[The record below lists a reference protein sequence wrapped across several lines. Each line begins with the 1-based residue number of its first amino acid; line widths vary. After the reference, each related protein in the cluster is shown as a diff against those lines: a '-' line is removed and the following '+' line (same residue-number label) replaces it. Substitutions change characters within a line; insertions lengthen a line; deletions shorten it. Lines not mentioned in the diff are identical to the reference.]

1 MNELLTAVRAGRH
14 HEVPPLVLALDRPGR
29 RAALAELK
37 ELRKEVRGW
46 DWQRRDRI
54 RKALLVAGAGCHTG
68 AAGCAAWI
76 GGRDLRDWT
85 RSPYPL
91 ILASLKDRD
100 PEWLGDLA
108 HRFAGRAALSDAE
121 YTFVGELTRI
131 AGVPLPVTDNLVVGW
146 AELVGAARWRGRT
159 RRPLTDIL
167 RDDPHTA
174 VLASRLFEMSELPPQ
189 VDFHDAPDSQDHWP
203 GALCALA
210 DDGVLDR
217 AHLVERCVTRLM
229 RGGKSVDQR
238 FFLAVLLRLG
248 TTEEEEDRHLRDW
261 TAMAADGIAPVAS
274 HAQQVLVR
282 LDARGVLSTRELA
295 DVSGA
300 VLFRQEKKLVRA
312 QLTLLGKALRRD
324 ASTAGEL
331 LPAVAEAFGHEAIDV
346 QERALKLVARY
357 LPGAEDPGVR
367 EQLASA
373 AGQLGP
379 LHRESVAAL
388 FGDLVVEAA
397 AGAYEEFL
405 PPAPVLRPLEPAPET
420 VAELVEEVAARV
432 KAHASEH
439 WIPSSAVMETSDG
452 ITGFERALDGLVRLA
467 RTDREELT
475 GALREALAG
484 VHFVEHGLS
493 PYMIDPRYIST
504 SHGLSVVAASLL
516 GLVSERDRV
525 AWRAK
530 TTVKGADACA
540 HAALN
545 GVLLD
550 RVWEAVEAIA
560 AGRAP
565 FLVATPTW
573 HTGAIEAAELVE
585 RLRAYQELGACPGP
599 ADFAQALLRVRRNS
613 GPEGAAAAAAAE
625 ALGTGEGDRLA
636 AWIRADEPVAPVL
649 RHPATAVS
657 RPSAGNWWQRTTT
670 GARQVLLATR
680 ERLVIQREFPEA
692 FHWLGRAQLP
702 HARECYHWGPERSSH
717 WTATLPE
724 DPETLAAWLLPDL
737 LFAADQ
743 GQRGAVGF
751 LPALAESAGAAGG
764 AMHLALAYGLGA
776 RHPED
781 RTAAVDALLVLAA
794 RGRLDGASLGRELAI
809 LVDRDLVKVNRTA
822 DALGT
827 AAATGAYRTVLTV
840 LAAML
845 PGLLAYEKTP
855 RGLGDLLSVA
865 AGCAERC
872 GTDGIPPIAGL
883 AATAG
888 RKGSSQT
895 VRQAARLLAAF
906 PAGVE
911 ESTPEA
917 TTPDVPSPMAVGPEA
932 VGPEAVGPQ
941 AIGPQASDAERK
953 DQGMAGLGI

>member
-14 HEVPPLVLALDRPGR
+14 HDVPPLVLALDRPGR
-29 RAALAELK
+29 RSALTELK

-91 ILASLKDRD
+91 ILASLTDRD
-100 PEWLGDLA
+100 PAWLGVLA
-108 HRFAGRAALSDAE
+108 HRFAGRAALSEAE

-131 AGVPLPVTDNLVVGW
+131 ARVPLPVTDNLVTGW
-146 AELVGAARWRGRT
+146 TELVGAARWRRRT
-159 RRPLTDIL
+159 RRPLTEIL
-167 RDDPHTA
+167 RDDPHAA
-174 VLASRLFEMSELPPQ
+174 VLAPRLFEMAELPPQ
-189 VDFHDAPDSQDHWP
+189 VDFYDAPDSQDHWP
-203 GALCALA
+203 GALSALA
-210 DDGVLDR
+210 EDGVLDR
-217 AHLVERCVTRLM
+217 SYLVERCVARLM

-238 FFLAVLLRLG
+238 FFLAVLQRLEA
-248 TTEEEEDRHLRDW
+248 TEDEEKSRLRDW

-282 LDARGVLSTRELA
+282 LDARGELPVRELA

-312 QLTLLGKALRRD
+312 QLTLLGKVLRRD
-324 ASTAGEL
+324 SSTAGEL

-357 LPGAEDPGVR
+357 LPAVVGPDVR
-367 EQLASA
+367 EHLASA
-373 AGQLGP
+373 AAQLGP
-379 LHRESVAAL
+379 MHRETVTAL
-388 FGDLVVEAA
+388 FGELAEGEEAPQ
-397 AGAYEEFL
+397 AYEEFL
-405 PPAPVLRPLEPAPET
+405 PPAPVLRRQDPAPET

-439 WIPSSAVMETSDG
+439 WIPASAVLDTSAG

-467 RTDREELT
+467 RSDREELT
-475 GALREALAG
+475 GSLREALAG
-484 VHFVEHGLS
+484 VRFVEHGLS
-493 PYMIDPRYIST
+493 PYMVDPRGIST
-504 SHGLSVVAASLL
+504 SHGLSVVVASLL

-530 TTVKGADACA
+530 AVVTGSDACA

-550 RVWEAVEAIA
+550 RVWEASEAIA
-560 AGRAP
+560 AGRVP
-565 FLVATPTW
+565 FLLATPTW
-573 HTGAIEAAELVE
+573 HTGAVGAAELVE
-585 RLRAYQELGACPGP
+585 RLRTYRDLDVRPGP
-599 ADFAQALLRVRRNS
+599 ADFAQALLRVRRDS
-613 GPEGAAAAAAAE
+613 GPERAEAAAAAE

-636 AWIRADEPVAPVL
+636 AWIRAEDAVAPVL
-649 RHPATAVS
+649 RHPATTVS
-657 RPSAGNWWQRTTT
+657 RPSGGTWWQRTTS
-670 GARQVLLATR
+670 GARQVLVATR
-680 ERLVIQREFPEA
+680 ERLVVQRDFPEA

-702 HARECYHWGPERSSH
+702 RAQECYHWGPERSSH
-717 WTATLPE
+717 WTATLPG
-724 DPETLAAWLLPDL
+724 DPETLAAWLMPDL

-751 LPALAESAGAAGG
+751 LPALAESAGEIGG

-794 RGRLDGASLGRELAI
+794 RGRLDGAALGRELAI

-865 AGCAERC
+865 AECAERC
-872 GTDGIPPIAGL
+872 GTGGIEPIAGL

-895 VRQAARLLAAF
+895 VRQAARLLATF
-906 PAGVE
+906 GERE
-911 ESTPEA
+911 EQGTA
-917 TTPDVPSPMAVGPEA
+917 GPESDRKA
-932 VGPEAVGPQ
+932 T
-941 AIGPQASDAERK
+941 IG
-953 DQGMAGLGI
+953 DQINT

>member
-14 HEVPPLVLALDRPGR
+14 HDVPPLVLSLDRPGR
-29 RAALAELK
+29 RTALAELK

-100 PEWLGDLA
+100 PAWLGDLA
-108 HRFAGRAALSDAE
+108 QRFAGRSALSEAE
-121 YTFVGELTRI
+121 YSFVGELTRI
-131 AGVPLPVTDNLVVGW
+131 ARVPLPVTDNLVTGW
-146 AELVGAARWRGRT
+146 TELVGAARWQRRT
-159 RRPLTDIL
+159 RRPLTEIL

-174 VLASRLFEMSELPPQ
+174 VLAPRLFEMPELPPQ

-210 DDGVLDR
+210 GDGVLDR
-217 AHLVERCVTRLM
+217 SSLVERCVARLM
-229 RGGKSVDQR
+229 RGGRSVDQR
-238 FFLAVLLRLG
+238 FFLAVLQRLEA
-248 TTEEEEDRHLRDW
+248 TEDEEQRHLRDW
-261 TAMAADGIAPVAS
+261 TAMAADGIASVAS

-282 LDARGVLSTRELA
+282 LDARGALPTRELA

-300 VLFRQEKKLVRA
+300 LLFRPEKKLVRA
-312 QLTLLGKALRRD
+312 QLTLLGKVLRRD
-324 ASTAGEL
+324 SSTADEL
-331 LPAVAEAFGHEAIDV
+331 LPGVAEAFGHEGIDI

-357 LPGAEDPGVR
+357 LPAVAGPEVR
-367 EQLASA
+367 ELLASA
-373 AGQLGP
+373 AAQLGP
-379 LHRESVAAL
+379 VHRETVTAL
-388 FGDLVVEAA
+388 FGGLVEEAPQEV
-397 AGAYEEFL
+397 YEELL
-405 PPAPVLRPLEPAPET
+405 PPAPVLRRQEPAPET

-439 WIPSSAVMETSDG
+439 WIPASAVLDTAAG

-467 RTDREELT
+467 RSDREELT
-475 GALREALAG
+475 DGLREALAG

-493 PYMIDPRYIST
+493 PYMVDPRGVST
-504 SHGLSVVAASLL
+504 SHGLSVVVASLL

-530 TTVKGADACA
+530 TVVTGADACA

-550 RVWEAVEAIA
+550 RVWEASEAMSV
-560 AGRAP
+560 GRVP
-565 FLVATPTW
+565 FLLATPTW
-573 HTGAIEAAELVE
+573 HTGAVEAAELVE
-585 RLRAYQELGACPGP
+585 RLRTYRDLDVHPGP
-599 ADFAQALLRVRRNS
+599 ADFAQALLRVRRGG
-613 GPEGAAAAAAAE
+613 GPERAEAAAAAE

-636 AWIRADEPVAPVL
+636 AWIRSEDAVAPVL
-649 RHPATAVS
+649 RHPATTVS
-657 RPSAGNWWQRTTT
+657 RPSAGTWWQRTTA
-670 GARQVLLATR
+670 GARQVLVATR
-680 ERLVIQREFPEA
+680 ERLVIQRDFPEA
-692 FHWLGRAQLP
+692 FHWLGRARLP
-702 HARECYHWGPERSSH
+702 RAQQCYHWGPERSSH
-717 WTATLPE
+717 WTATLPG
-724 DPETLAAWLLPDL
+724 DPETLAAWLMPDL

-751 LPALAESAGAAGG
+751 LPALAESAGEAGG

-781 RTAAVDALLVLAA
+781 RTAAVDTLLVLAA
-794 RGRLDGASLGRELAI
+794 RGRLDGTVLGRELAI

-827 AAATGAYRTVLTV
+827 AAATGACRTVLTV

-865 AGCAERC
+865 AECAERC
-872 GTDGIPPIAGL
+872 GTDGIEPITGL

-895 VRQAARLLAAF
+895 VRQAARLLATF
-906 PAGVE
+906 GDRETEERPAP
-911 ESTPEA
+911 ESDRKA
-917 TTPDVPSPMAVGPEA
+917 T
-932 VGPEAVGPQ
+932 
-941 AIGPQASDAERK
+941 IG
-953 DQGMAGLGI
+953 DQINT

>member
-14 HEVPPLVLALDRPGR
+14 HDVPPLVLGLDLPGR

-37 ELRKEVRGW
+37 ELRKEVRSW
-46 DWQRRDRI
+46 DWQRRDKI

-68 AAGCAAWI
+68 AAGCASWI

-100 PEWLGDLA
+100 PAWLGDLA
-108 HRFAGRAALSDAE
+108 LRFAGRAALSDAE
-121 YTFVGELTRI
+121 YTFVVELTRI
-131 AGVPLPVTDNLVVGW
+131 ARVPLPVTDNLVVGW
-146 AELVGAARWRGRT
+146 TELVSAARWRGRT

-167 RDDPHTA
+167 RDDPHSPE
-174 VLASRLFEMSELPPQ
+174 LAARLFEMPELPPQ
-189 VDFHDAPDSQDHWP
+189 VDFYDAPDARDNWP
-203 GALCALA
+203 GALCALVE
-210 DDGVLDR
+210 DGALDR
-217 AHLVERCVTRLM
+217 AHLVERCVIRLM
-229 RGGKSVDQR
+229 RGGRSVDQR

-261 TAMAADGIAPVAS
+261 TAMATDGITPVAS

-295 DVSGA
+295 EVSGA

-324 ASTAGEL
+324 ASTADEL
-331 LPAVAEAFGHEAIDV
+331 LPAVAEAFGHEGVDV

-357 LPGAEDPGVR
+357 LPAVAGPEVR
-367 EQLASA
+367 EELASA
-373 AGQLGP
+373 ATRLGP
-379 LHRESVAAL
+379 LHRETVTAL
-388 FGDLVVEAA
+388 FGDLVEEEAA
-397 AGAYEEFL
+397 EVYEEFL
-405 PPAPVLRPLEPAPET
+405 PPAPVLRRHDPAPET

-432 KAHASEH
+432 KSHASER
-439 WIPSSAVMETSDG
+439 WIPSSG
-452 ITGFERALDGLVRLA
+452 IAAPSTGDTHFERTLDGLVRLA
-467 RTDREELT
+467 RNHREELT
-475 GALREALAG
+475 EALREALAG
-484 VHFVEHGLS
+484 VYFVEHGLG
-493 PYMIDPRYIST
+493 PYMVEPRSIST
-504 SHGLSVVAASLL
+504 SHGTSVVVASLL
-516 GLVSERDRV
+516 GLVSDRDRV

-530 TTVKGADACA
+530 TTVSGPDACA
-540 HAALN
+540 HTALN

-550 RVWEAVEAIA
+550 RAWEAAEAIA
-560 AGRAP
+560 AGETP
-565 FLVATPTW
+565 FLLATPSW

-585 RLRAYQELGACPGP
+585 RLRIYRESGARPGP
-599 ADFAQALLRVRRNS
+599 ADFAQALLRVRRG
-613 GPEGAAAAAAAE
+613 GPEAADVAAAAE

-657 RPSAGNWWQRTTT
+657 RPSAGNWWQRTTS

-680 ERLVIQREFPEA
+680 ERTVIRHEFPKT

-702 HARECYHWGPERSSH
+702 RARECYHWGPERSSH

-724 DPETLAAWLLPDL
+724 DPEALAAWLMPDL

-751 LPALAESAGAAGG
+751 LPALAESAGEVGG
-764 AMHLALAYGLGA
+764 ATHLALAYGLGA

-794 RGRLDGASLGRELAI
+794 GGRLDGASLGRELAI

-822 DALGT
+822 DALCT

-865 AGCAERC
+865 AECAERC
-872 GTDGIPPIAGL
+872 GTGGIPAIAGL

-895 VRQAARLLAAF
+895 VRQAARLLATF
-906 PAGVE
+906 PAGAE
-911 ESTPEA
+911 GSLPKAPEDLDA
-917 TTPDVPSPMAVGPEA
+917 PGTGEALAPD
-932 VGPEAVGPQ
+932 
-941 AIGPQASDAERK
+941 RK
-953 DQGMAGLGI
+953 DQGAAGIGI

>member
-1 MNELLTAVRAGRH
+1 MNALLAAVRAGRH
-14 HEVPPLVLALDRPGR
+14 HDVPPLVLALDRPGR
-29 RAALAELK
+29 RSALAELK
-37 ELRKEVRGW
+37 ELRKEVRSW

-91 ILASLKDRD
+91 ILTSLKDRD
-100 PEWLGDLA
+100 PAWLGDLA
-108 HRFAGRAALSDAE
+108 HRFAGRSALSDAE
-121 YTFVGELTRI
+121 YAFVGELVRI
-131 AGVPLPVTDNLVVGW
+131 ARVPIPVTDNLVMGW
-146 AELVGAARWRGRT
+146 AELVSTARWRGRT

-174 VLASRLFEMSELPPQ
+174 VLASRLFEMEELPPQ
-189 VDFHDAPDSQDHWP
+189 IDFHDVPGSQDHWP
-203 GALCALA
+203 GALGALA
-210 DDGVLDR
+210 ADGVLDR
-217 AHLVERCVTRLM
+217 PHLVERCVTRLM
-229 RGGKSVDQR
+229 SGGKSVDQR
-238 FFLAVLLRLG
+238 FFLAVLRRLG
-248 TTEEEEDRHLRDW
+248 ATEEEERRHLRDW
-261 TAMAADGIAPVAS
+261 AVMARDGIAPVAS

-282 LDARGVLSTRELA
+282 LDARGELSTRGLA
-295 DVSGA
+295 EVSGA

-324 ASTAGEL
+324 PSTAGEL
-331 LPAVAEAFGHEAIDV
+331 LLSVAEAFGHEAIDV

-357 LPGAEDPGVR
+357 LPAVAAPEVR
-367 EQLASA
+367 ERLASA
-373 AGQLGP
+373 AAQLGP
-379 LHRESVAAL
+379 LHRETVTAL
-388 FGDLVVEAA
+388 FGGLVEAVPQET
-397 AGAYEEFL
+397 YEEFL
-405 PPAPVLRPLEPAPET
+405 PPAPVLRHHDPAPET

-432 KAHASEH
+432 KSPASEH
-439 WIPSSAVMETSDG
+439 WALSSGSAHLTSG
-452 ITGFERALDGLVRLA
+452 VTGFERTLDGLVRLA

-475 GALREALAG
+475 KALREALAG
-484 VHFVEHGLS
+484 VYVIEGGLS
-493 PYMIDPRYIST
+493 PHMVDPRSMST
-504 SHGLSVVAASLL
+504 SHGISVVVASLL
-516 GLVSERDRV
+516 GGVSDRDR
-525 AWRAK
+525 AQWRSK
-530 TTVKGADACA
+530 TTVTGAYACA

-550 RVWEAVEAIA
+550 RVWEAAEAIA

-565 FLVATPTW
+565 FLLATPTW

-585 RLRAYQELGACPGP
+585 RLRAYRELGVPPGP
-599 ADFAQALLRVRRNS
+599 ADFAQALLRVRRGG
-613 GPEGAAAAAAAE
+613 GPGRAEAAAAAE

-636 AWIRADEPVAPVL
+636 AWLRADEPVAPVL

-702 HARECYHWGPERSSH
+702 HARQCYHWGPERSSH

-724 DPETLAAWLLPDL
+724 DPEALAAWLMPDL
-737 LFAADQ
+737 MFAADR

-751 LPALAESAGAAGG
+751 LPALAESAGEVGG
-764 AMHLALAYGLGA
+764 ATHLALAYGLGA

-794 RGRLDGASLGRELAI
+794 GGRLDGASLGRELAI

-827 AAATGAYRTVLTV
+827 AAATGACRTVLTV

-855 RGLGDLLSVA
+855 RGLSDLLSVA
-865 AGCAERC
+865 AECAERC
-872 GTDGIPPIAGL
+872 GTDGIEPIAGL

-895 VRQAARLLAAF
+895 VRQAARLHAAF
-906 PAGVE
+906 P
-911 ESTPEA
+911 
-917 TTPDVPSPMAVGPEA
+917 D
-932 VGPEAVGPQ
+932 
-941 AIGPQASDAERK
+941 RK
-953 DQGMAGLGI
+953 DQAVADL

>member
-14 HEVPPLVLALDRPGR
+14 HDVPPLVLALDRPGR
-29 RAALAELK
+29 RSALAELK

-46 DWQRRDRI
+46 DWRRRDRI

-68 AAGCAAWI
+68 AAACAAWI

-100 PEWLGDLA
+100 PAWLGDLA
-108 HRFAGRAALSDAE
+108 HRFAGRSALSDAE
-121 YTFVGELTRI
+121 YIFVGELTRI
-131 AGVPLPVTDNLVVGW
+131 ARVPIPVTDNLVTGW
-146 AELVGAARWRGRT
+146 TELVGAARWRHRT
-159 RRPLTDIL
+159 RRPLTEVL

-174 VLASRLFEMSELPPQ
+174 VLAPRLFEMAELPPQ
-189 VDFHDAPDSQDHWP
+189 VDFYDAPDPQDHWP
-203 GALCALA
+203 GALCTLA
-210 DDGVLDR
+210 EEGVLDR
-217 AHLVERCVTRLM
+217 SYLVERCVARLM

-238 FFLAVLLRLG
+238 FFLAVLQRLEA
-248 TTEEEEDRHLRDW
+248 TEDEEKSHLRDW

-282 LDARGVLSTRELA
+282 LDARGELPVRELA

-312 QLTLLGKALRRD
+312 QLTLLGKVLRRD
-324 ASTAGEL
+324 SSTADEL

-357 LPGAEDPGVR
+357 LPAATGPEVR
-367 EQLASA
+367 ELLASA
-373 AGQLGP
+373 AAQLGP
-379 LHRESVAAL
+379 VHREAVTTL
-388 FGDLVVEAA
+388 FGGLVEEVPQET
-397 AGAYEEFL
+397 YEEFL
-405 PPAPVLRPLEPAPET
+405 PPAPVLRRQEPAPET

-432 KAHASEH
+432 KAHASER
-439 WIPSSAVMETSDG
+439 WIPASAVLDTSAG

-467 RTDREELT
+467 RSDREELT
-475 GALREALAG
+475 GSLREALAG

-493 PYMIDPRYIST
+493 PYMVDPRGIST
-504 SHGLSVVAASLL
+504 SHGLSVVVASLL

-530 TTVKGADACA
+530 TVVTGSDACA

-550 RVWEAVEAIA
+550 RVWEASEAIA
-560 AGRAP
+560 AGRVP
-565 FLVATPTW
+565 FLLATPTW
-573 HTGAIEAAELVE
+573 HTGAVEAAELVE
-585 RLRAYQELGACPGP
+585 RLRTYRELGVHPGP
-599 ADFAQALLRVRRNS
+599 ADFAQALLRVRRS
-613 GPEGAAAAAAAE
+613 DRPERAEAAAAAE

-636 AWIRADEPVAPVL
+636 AWIRAEESVAPVL

-657 RPSAGNWWQRTTT
+657 RPSEGTWWQRKTT

-702 HARECYHWGPERSSH
+702 RAQECYHWGPERSSH
-717 WTATLPE
+717 WTATLPG
-724 DPETLAAWLLPDL
+724 DPETLAAWLMPDL
-737 LFAADQ
+737 MFAADQ

-751 LPALAESAGAAGG
+751 LPALAESAGEIGG

-781 RTAAVDALLVLAA
+781 RTAAVDTLLVLAA
-794 RGRLDGASLGRELAI
+794 RGRLDGALLGRELAI

-827 AAATGAYRTVLTV
+827 AAATGACRTVLTV

-865 AGCAERC
+865 AECAERC
-872 GTDGIPPIAGL
+872 GTGGIEPIAGL

-906 PAGVE
+906 G
-911 ESTPEA
+911 
-917 TTPDVPSPMAVGPEA
+917 
-932 VGPEAVGPQ
+932 
-941 AIGPQASDAERK
+941 ERK
-953 DQGMAGLGI
+953 DQGTAPRNLTEKRR

>member
-14 HEVPPLVLALDRPGR
+14 HDVPPLVLGLDLPGR

-46 DWQRRDRI
+46 DWQRRDKI

-76 GGRDLRDWT
+76 GGRDLRDWA

-91 ILASLKDRD
+91 ILAALKDRD
-100 PEWLGDLA
+100 PAWLGDLA
-108 HRFAGRAALSDAE
+108 HRYAGRAALSDAE

-131 AGVPLPVTDNLVVGW
+131 ARVPLPVTDNLVMGW
-146 AELVGAARWRGRT
+146 SELVSTARWRGRT

-167 RDDPHTA
+167 RDDPHSPE
-174 VLASRLFEMSELPPQ
+174 LAARLFEMPELPPQ
-189 VDFHDAPDSQDHWP
+189 VDFYDAPDARDNWP
-203 GALCALA
+203 GALCALVE
-210 DDGVLDR
+210 DGALDR
-217 AHLVERCVTRLM
+217 AHLVERCVIRLM
-229 RGGKSVDQR
+229 RGGRSVDQR

-261 TAMAADGIAPVAS
+261 TAMATDGITPVAS
-274 HAQQVLVR
+274 HAQQMLVR

-295 DVSGA
+295 EVSGA
-300 VLFRQEKKLVRA
+300 VLFRREKKLVRA

-324 ASTAGEL
+324 ASTADEL
-331 LPAVAEAFGHEAIDV
+331 LPAVAEAFGHEGIDV
-346 QERALKLVARY
+346 QERSLKLVARY
-357 LPGAEDPGVR
+357 LPAVADPQAR
-367 EQLASA
+367 ERLALA
-373 AGQLGP
+373 AARLGP
-379 LHRESVAAL
+379 LHRETVAAL
-388 FGDLVVEAA
+388 FG
-397 AGAYEEFL
+397 GAVGEEPREVYEEFL
-405 PPAPVLRPLEPAPET
+405 PAAPVLRRQEPAPGT

-432 KAHASEH
+432 RAHASER
-439 WIPSSAVMETSDG
+439 WIPASAVMDPSAG

-475 GALREALAG
+475 GSLREALAG
-484 VHFVEHGLS
+484 VHFVENGLS
-493 PYMIDPRYIST
+493 PYMIDPRAVST
-504 SHGLSVVAASLL
+504 SHGLSVVVASLL
-516 GLVSERDRV
+516 GLVSGRDRV

-550 RVWEAVEAIA
+550 RAWEAAEAIA
-560 AGRAP
+560 VGRAP
-565 FLVATPTW
+565 FLLATPTW
-573 HTGAIEAAELVE
+573 HTGAIDAAELVV
-585 RLRAYQELGACPGP
+585 RLRTYRELGARPGP
-599 ADFAQALLRVRRNS
+599 ADFAQALLRVRRAG
-613 GPEGAAAAAAAE
+613 GPEGAEVAASAE

-636 AWIRADEPVAPVL
+636 AWVRGDEPVVPAL

-657 RPSAGNWWQRTTT
+657 RPAAGNWWQRTTT

-680 ERLVIQREFPEA
+680 ERPVIRREFPEA

-702 HARECYHWGPERSSH
+702 RAQECYHWGPERSSH

-724 DPETLAAWLLPDL
+724 DPEVLAAWLMPDL

-743 GQRGAVGF
+743 GQRGVVGF
-751 LPALAESAGAAGG
+751 LPALAESAGEVGG

-776 RHPED
+776 RYPED

-794 RGRLDGASLGRELAI
+794 GGRLDGVSLGRELAI

-865 AGCAERC
+865 AECAEHC
-872 GTDGIPPIAGL
+872 GTGGIPSIAGL

-906 PAGVE
+906 PAG
-911 ESTPEA
+911 
-917 TTPDVPSPMAVGPEA
+917 
-932 VGPEAVGPQ
+932 
-941 AIGPQASDAERK
+941 AE
-953 DQGMAGLGI
+953 G

>member
-14 HEVPPLVLALDRPGR
+14 HDVPPLVLGLDLPGR
-29 RAALAELK
+29 RAALAGLK

-46 DWQRRDRI
+46 DWQRRDKI

-76 GGRDLRDWT
+76 GGRDLRDWA

-100 PEWLGDLA
+100 PAWLGDLA

-131 AGVPLPVTDNLVVGW
+131 AQVPLPVTDNLVVGW
-146 AELVGAARWRGRT
+146 TELVSAARWRGRT

-167 RDDPHTA
+167 REDPHSPE
-174 VLASRLFEMSELPPQ
+174 LASRLFEMPELPPQ
-189 VDFHDAPDSQDHWP
+189 VDFYDAPDSQDHWP

-217 AHLVERCVTRLM
+217 AHLVERCVIRLM
-229 RGGKSVDQR
+229 RGGRSVDQR

-261 TAMAADGIAPVAS
+261 TAMATDGITPVAS
-274 HAQQVLVR
+274 YAQQVLVR
-282 LDARGVLSTRELA
+282 LDARGLLPTRELA

-324 ASTAGEL
+324 ASTADEL
-331 LPAVAEAFGHEAIDV
+331 LLAVAEAFVHEGIDV
-346 QERALKLVARY
+346 QERSLKLVARY
-357 LPGAEDPGVR
+357 LPAVADPPVR
-367 EQLASA
+367 EQLAA
-373 AGQLGP
+373 AAAQLGP
-379 LHRESVAAL
+379 LHRETVIAL
-388 FGDLVVEAA
+388 FGAPVEEE
-397 AGAYEEFL
+397 GPEAYEEFL
-405 PPAPVLRPLEPAPET
+405 PAAPVLRRQEPAPGT

-439 WIPSSAVMETSDG
+439 RIPSSATMDPSAGV
-452 ITGFERALDGLVRLA
+452 TGFERAFDGLVRLA

-484 VHFVEHGLS
+484 VHFVEQGLS
-493 PYMIDPRYIST
+493 PYMIDPRSIST
-504 SHGLSVVAASLL
+504 SHGLSVVVASLL
-516 GLVSERDRV
+516 GLVSDRDRA

-530 TTVKGADACA
+530 TTVSGPGACA

-550 RVWEAVEAIA
+550 RAWEAAEAIA
-560 AGRAP
+560 VGEAP
-565 FLVATPTW
+565 FLLATPTW

-585 RLRAYQELGACPGP
+585 RLRTYREVGARPGP
-599 ADFAQALLRVRRNS
+599 ADFGQALLRVRRGG
-613 GPEGAAAAAAAE
+613 GPEGADVAAAAE

-649 RHPATAVS
+649 RHPTTAVS

-670 GARQVLLATR
+670 GARQVLLATQ
-680 ERLVIQREFPEA
+680 ERPVIRREFPEA
-692 FHWLGRAQLP
+692 FRWLGRAQLP
-702 HARECYHWGPERSSH
+702 RAQECYHWGPERSAH

-724 DPETLAAWLLPDL
+724 DPETLAAWLMPNL

-743 GQRGAVGF
+743 GQRGAAGF
-751 LPALAESAGAAGG
+751 LPALAESAGEVGG
-764 AMHLALAYGLGA
+764 ATHLALAYGLGA
-776 RHPED
+776 RYSED

-794 RGRLDGASLGRELAI
+794 GGRLDGASLGRELAI

-865 AGCAERC
+865 AECAERC
-872 GTDGIPPIAGL
+872 GTGGIPSIAGL

-888 RKGSSQT
+888 RKGTSQT
-895 VRQAARLLAAF
+895 VRQAARLLATF
-906 PAGVE
+906 PAVA
-911 ESTPEA
+911 ESSTE
-917 TTPDVPSPMAVGPEA
+917 
-932 VGPEAVGPQ
+932 
-941 AIGPQASDAERK
+941 SDRK
-953 DQGMAGLGI
+953 RR

>member
-14 HEVPPLVLALDRPGR
+14 HDVPPLVLALDRPGR
-29 RAALAELK
+29 RSALAELK

-100 PEWLGDLA
+100 PAWLGDLA
-108 HRFAGRAALSDAE
+108 LRFARRAALSEAE

-131 AGVPLPVTDNLVVGW
+131 ARVPLPVTDNLVTGW
-146 AELVGAARWRGRT
+146 TELVGAARWQRRT
-159 RRPLTDIL
+159 RRPLTEIL
-167 RDDPHTA
+167 RDDPHAA
-174 VLASRLFEMSELPPQ
+174 VLAPRLFEMAELPPQ
-189 VDFHDAPDSQDHWP
+189 VDFHDVPDSQDHWP

-210 DDGVLDR
+210 EDGVLDR
-217 AHLVERCVTRLM
+217 SYLVERCVARLTC
-229 RGGKSVDQR
+229 GGKSVDQR
-238 FFLAVLLRLG
+238 FFLAVLQRLEA
-248 TTEEEEDRHLRDW
+248 TEDEEKSRLRDW
-261 TAMAADGIAPVAS
+261 TAMATDGIAPVAS

-282 LDARGVLSTRELA
+282 LDARGELPVRELA

-312 QLTLLGKALRRD
+312 QLTLLGKVLRRD
-324 ASTAGEL
+324 SSTAGEL
-331 LPAVAEAFGHEAIDV
+331 LPAVAEVFGHEAVDV

-357 LPGAEDPGVR
+357 LPAVAGPEVR

-373 AGQLGP
+373 AAQLGP
-379 LHRESVAAL
+379 MHRETVIAL
-388 FGDLVVEAA
+388 FGDLVEEEEAPQ
-397 AGAYEEFL
+397 AYEEFL
-405 PPAPVLRPLEPAPET
+405 PPAPVLRRQDPAPET

-432 KAHASEH
+432 KAHASER
-439 WIPSSAVMETSDG
+439 WIPASAVLDTSAG

-467 RTDREELT
+467 RSDREELT
-475 GALREALAG
+475 GRLREALAG

-493 PYMIDPRYIST
+493 PYMVDPRGIST
-504 SHGLSVVAASLL
+504 SHGLSVVVASLL

-530 TTVKGADACA
+530 TVVTGSDACA

-550 RVWEAVEAIA
+550 RVWEASEAIA
-560 AGRAP
+560 AGRVP
-565 FLVATPTW
+565 FLLATPTW
-573 HTGAIEAAELVE
+573 HTGSVESAELVE
-585 RLRAYQELGACPGP
+585 RLRTYRELGVRPGP
-599 ADFAQALLRVRRNS
+599 ADFAQALLRVRRDS
-613 GPEGAAAAAAAE
+613 GPERAKAAAAAE

-636 AWIRADEPVAPVL
+636 AWIRAEDAVAPVL
-649 RHPATAVS
+649 RHPATTVS
-657 RPSAGNWWQRTTT
+657 RPSGGTWWQRTTS
-670 GARQVLLATR
+670 GARQVLVATR
-680 ERLVIQREFPEA
+680 ERLVIQRDFPEA

-702 HARECYHWGPERSSH
+702 RAQECYHWGPERSSH
-717 WTATLPE
+717 WTATLPG
-724 DPETLAAWLLPDL
+724 DPETLAAWLMPDL

-751 LPALAESAGAAGG
+751 LPALAESAGEMGG

-781 RTAAVDALLVLAA
+781 RTSAVDALLVLAA
-794 RGRLDGASLGRELAI
+794 RGRLDGAALGRELAI

-855 RGLGDLLSVA
+855 RGLGDLLSVTA
-865 AGCAERC
+865 ECAERC
-872 GTDGIPPIAGL
+872 GTGGIEPIAGL

-888 RKGSSQT
+888 RRGSSQT
-895 VRQAARLLAAF
+895 VRQAARLLATFGERKEQGTA
-906 PAGVE
+906 
-911 ESTPEA
+911 
-917 TTPDVPSPMAVGPEA
+917 GPESDRK
-932 VGPEAVGPQ
+932 PT
-941 AIGPQASDAERK
+941 IG
-953 DQGMAGLGI
+953 DQINT

>member
-14 HEVPPLVLALDRPGR
+14 HEVPPLVLGLDRPGR
-29 RAALAELK
+29 RAALAGLK

-100 PEWLGDLA
+100 PAWLGDLA
-108 HRFAGRAALSDAE
+108 HRFAERAALSDAE

-131 AGVPLPVTDNLVVGW
+131 ARVPLPVTDNLVVGW
-146 AELVGAARWRGRT
+146 SELVSAARWRGRT
-159 RRPLTDIL
+159 RRPLADIL
-167 RDDPHTA
+167 REDPHSPA
-174 VLASRLFEMSELPPQ
+174 LAARLFEMPELPPQ
-189 VDFHDAPDSQDHWP
+189 VDFYDAPDARDNWP
-203 GALCALA
+203 GALCALVE
-210 DDGVLDR
+210 DGALDR
-217 AHLVERCVTRLM
+217 AHLVARCVIRLM
-229 RGGKSVDQR
+229 RGGRSVDQR

-261 TAMAADGIAPVAS
+261 TAMAADGITPVAS
-274 HAQQVLVR
+274 YAQQVLVR
-282 LDARGVLSTRELA
+282 LDGRGVLSTRELA

-324 ASTAGEL
+324 ASAADEL
-331 LPAVAEAFGHEAIDV
+331 LPAVAEAFGHEGIDI
-346 QERALKLVARY
+346 QERSLKLVARY
-357 LPGAEDPGVR
+357 LPAVAGPRVR

-373 AGQLGP
+373 AAQLGP
-379 LHRESVAAL
+379 LHRETVAAL
-388 FGDLVVEAA
+388 FGGPVEEEAPE
-397 AGAYEEFL
+397 AYEEFL
-405 PPAPVLRPLEPAPET
+405 PAAPVLRRQEPAPGT

-432 KAHASEH
+432 KAHASER
-439 WIPSSAVMETSDG
+439 WIPASAVVDPSAG
-452 ITGFERALDGLVRLA
+452 VTGFERALDGLVRLA

-475 GALREALAG
+475 ASLREALAG
-484 VHFVEHGLS
+484 VHFVENGLS
-493 PYMIDPRYIST
+493 PYMIDPRSIST
-504 SHGLSVVAASLL
+504 SHGLSVVVASLL
-516 GLVSERDRV
+516 GLVSDRDRA

-530 TTVKGADACA
+530 TTVSGADACA

-550 RVWEAVEAIA
+550 RAWEAAEAIA
-560 AGRAP
+560 VGEVP
-565 FLVATPTW
+565 FLLATPTW
-573 HTGAIEAAELVE
+573 HTGAVDAAELVE
-585 RLRAYQELGACPGP
+585 RLRTYRELGARPGP
-599 ADFAQALLRVRRNS
+599 ADFGQALLRIRRGG
-613 GPEGAAAAAAAE
+613 GPEGADVAAVAE

-657 RPSAGNWWQRTTT
+657 RPSAGNWWQRTET

-680 ERLVIQREFPEA
+680 ERPVILREFPEA
-692 FHWLGRAQLP
+692 FRRLGRAQLP
-702 HARECYHWGPERSSH
+702 RAQECYHWGPERSSH

-724 DPETLAAWLLPDL
+724 DPETMAAWLLPDL

-743 GQRGAVGF
+743 GQRGAAGF
-751 LPALAESAGAAGG
+751 LPALAESAGEVGG
-764 AMHLALAYGLGA
+764 ATHLALAYGLGA

-781 RTAAVDALLVLAA
+781 RTSAVDALLVLAA
-794 RGRLDGASLGRELAI
+794 GGRLDGASLGRELAI

-840 LAAML
+840 LAALL

-855 RGLGDLLSVA
+855 RGLGDLLCVA
-865 AGCAERC
+865 AECAERC
-872 GTDGIPPIAGL
+872 GTGGIPSIAGL

-895 VRQAARLLAAF
+895 ARQAARLLATF
-906 PAGVE
+906 PAV
-911 ESTPEA
+911 
-917 TTPDVPSPMAVGPEA
+917 
-932 VGPEAVGPQ
+932 
-941 AIGPQASDAERK
+941 AE
-953 DQGMAGLGI
+953 GHGN

>member
-14 HEVPPLVLALDRPGR
+14 HDVPPLVLGLDLPGR
-29 RAALAELK
+29 RAALAGLK

-46 DWQRRDRI
+46 DWQRRDRV
-54 RKALLVAGAGCHTG
+54 RKALLVAGAGCHAG

-76 GGRDLRDWT
+76 GGRDLRDWA

-100 PEWLGDLA
+100 PAWLGDLA

-121 YTFVGELTRI
+121 YTFVCELTRM
-131 AGVPLPVTDNLVVGW
+131 AQVPLPASDNLVVGW
-146 AELVGAARWRGRT
+146 TELVSAARWRGRT

-167 RDDPHTA
+167 REDPHSA
-174 VLASRLFEMSELPPQ
+174 VLAPRLFEMPELPPQ
-189 VDFHDAPDSQDHWP
+189 VDFYDAPDARDNWP
-203 GALCALA
+203 GALCALVE
-210 DDGVLDR
+210 DGVLDR
-217 AHLVERCVTRLM
+217 AHLVERCVVRLM
-229 RGGKSVDQR
+229 RGGRSVDQR

-261 TAMAADGIAPVAS
+261 AAMATDGITPVAS

-282 LDARGVLSTRELA
+282 LDARGVVPTRELA

-324 ASTAGEL
+324 ASAAEEL
-331 LPAVAEAFGHEAIDV
+331 LPAVAEAFGHEGIDI
-346 QERALKLVARY
+346 QERSLKLVARY
-357 LPGAEDPGVR
+357 LAAVADPRVR

-373 AGQLGP
+373 AARLGP
-379 LHRESVAAL
+379 LHRETVTAL
-388 FGDLVVEAA
+388 FGGPAEEEAPE
-397 AGAYEEFL
+397 AYQEFL
-405 PPAPVLRPLEPAPET
+405 PPVPVLRRQQPAPGT

-439 WIPSSAVMETSDG
+439 WIPSSATMDPSAGV
-452 ITGFERALDGLVRLA
+452 TGFERALDGLVRLA

-475 GALREALAG
+475 ESLREALAG
-484 VHFVEHGLS
+484 VHFVEQGLS
-493 PYMIDPRYIST
+493 PYMIDPRSIST
-504 SHGLSVVAASLL
+504 SHGLSVVVASLL
-516 GLVSERDRV
+516 GLVSDRDRT

-530 TTVKGADACA
+530 TTVPKPDACA

-550 RVWEAVEAIA
+550 RAWEAAEAMDI
-560 AGRAP
+560 GEAP
-565 FLVATPTW
+565 FLLATPTW

-585 RLRAYQELGACPGP
+585 RLRTYRELGARPGP
-599 ADFAQALLRVRRNS
+599 ADFGQALLRVRR
-613 GPEGAAAAAAAE
+613 GGGEGADVAAAAE

-657 RPSAGNWWQRTTT
+657 RPFAGNWWQRTTT

-680 ERLVIQREFPEA
+680 ERPVIRHEFPEA
-692 FHWLGRAQLP
+692 FHWLGLAQLP
-702 HARECYHWGPERSSH
+702 RARECYHWGPDRCSH

-724 DPETLAAWLLPDL
+724 DPETLAAWLMPNL

-743 GQRGAVGF
+743 GQRGAAGF
-751 LPALAESAGAAGG
+751 LPSLAESAGEVGG
-764 AMHLALAYGLGA
+764 ATHLALAYGLGA

-781 RTAAVDALLVLAA
+781 RTSAVDALLVLAA
-794 RGRLDGASLGRELAI
+794 GGRLDGASLGRELAI

-865 AGCAERC
+865 AECAERC
-872 GTDGIPPIAGL
+872 GTGGIPPIAGL

-895 VRQAARLLAAF
+895 ARQAARLFATFPVGAA
-906 PAGVE
+906 G
-911 ESTPEA
+911 
-917 TTPDVPSPMAVGPEA
+917 
-932 VGPEAVGPQ
+932 
-941 AIGPQASDAERK
+941 
-953 DQGMAGLGI
+953 

>member
-14 HEVPPLVLALDRPGR
+14 HDVPPLVLALGRPGR
-29 RAALAELK
+29 RSALTELK

-100 PEWLGDLA
+100 PAWLGDLA
-108 HRFAGRAALSDAE
+108 HRFAGRAALSEAE

-131 AGVPLPVTDNLVVGW
+131 ARVPLPVTDNLVTGW
-146 AELVGAARWRGRT
+146 TELVGAARWRRRT
-159 RRPLTDIL
+159 RRPLTEIL
-167 RDDPHTA
+167 RDDPHAA
-174 VLASRLFEMSELPPQ
+174 VLAPRLFEMAELPPQ
-189 VDFHDAPDSQDHWP
+189 VDFYDAPDSQDHWP
-203 GALCALA
+203 GALSALA
-210 DDGVLDR
+210 EDGVLDR
-217 AHLVERCVTRLM
+217 SYLVERCVARLM

-238 FFLAVLLRLG
+238 FFLAVLQRLEA
-248 TTEEEEDRHLRDW
+248 TEDEEKSRLRDW

-282 LDARGVLSTRELA
+282 LDARGELPVRELA

-312 QLTLLGKALRRD
+312 QLTLLGKVLRRD
-324 ASTAGEL
+324 SSTAGEL

-357 LPGAEDPGVR
+357 LPAVVGPDVR
-367 EQLASA
+367 EQLAA
-373 AGQLGP
+373 AAAQLGP
-379 LHRESVAAL
+379 MHRETVTAL
-388 FGDLVVEAA
+388 FGELAEREEAPQ
-397 AGAYEEFL
+397 AYEEFL
-405 PPAPVLRPLEPAPET
+405 PPAPVLRRQDPAPET

-439 WIPSSAVMETSDG
+439 WIPASAVLDTSAG

-467 RTDREELT
+467 RSDREELT
-475 GALREALAG
+475 GSLREALAG
-484 VHFVEHGLS
+484 VRFVEHGLS
-493 PYMIDPRYIST
+493 PYMVDPRGIST
-504 SHGLSVVAASLL
+504 SHGLSVVVASLL

-530 TTVKGADACA
+530 AVVTGSDACA

-550 RVWEAVEAIA
+550 RVWEASEAIA
-560 AGRAP
+560 AGRVP
-565 FLVATPTW
+565 FLLATPTW
-573 HTGAIEAAELVE
+573 HTGAVGAAELVE
-585 RLRAYQELGACPGP
+585 RLRTYRDLDVRPGP
-599 ADFAQALLRVRRNS
+599 ADFAQALLRVRRDS
-613 GPEGAAAAAAAE
+613 GPERAEAAAAAE

-636 AWIRADEPVAPVL
+636 AWIRAEDAVAPVL
-649 RHPATAVS
+649 RHPATTVS
-657 RPSAGNWWQRTTT
+657 RPSGGTWWQRTTS
-670 GARQVLLATR
+670 GARQVLVATR
-680 ERLVIQREFPEA
+680 ERLVVQRDFPEA

-702 HARECYHWGPERSSH
+702 RAQECYHWGPERSSH
-717 WTATLPE
+717 WTATLPG
-724 DPETLAAWLLPDL
+724 DPETLAAWLMPDL

-751 LPALAESAGAAGG
+751 LPALAESAGEIGG

-794 RGRLDGASLGRELAI
+794 RGRLDGAALGRELAI

-865 AGCAERC
+865 AECAERC
-872 GTDGIPPIAGL
+872 GTGGIEPIAGL

-888 RKGSSQT
+888 RRGSSQT
-895 VRQAARLLAAF
+895 VRQAARLLATF
-906 PAGVE
+906 GERE
-911 ESTPEA
+911 EQGTA
-917 TTPDVPSPMAVGPEA
+917 GPESDRKA
-932 VGPEAVGPQ
+932 T
-941 AIGPQASDAERK
+941 IG
-953 DQGMAGLGI
+953 DQINT

>member
-14 HEVPPLVLALDRPGR
+14 HDVPPLVLGLDLPGR
-29 RAALAELK
+29 RSALAGLK
-37 ELRKEVRGW
+37 ELRKEVRSW

-68 AAGCAAWI
+68 AAGCASWI

-91 ILASLKDRD
+91 ILASLEDRD
-100 PEWLGDLA
+100 PAWLGDLA
-108 HRFAGRAALSDAE
+108 QRLAERSVLSDAE
-121 YTFVGELTRI
+121 YAFVGELARI
-131 AGVPLPVTDNLVVGW
+131 ADVPIPVTDNLVVGW
-146 AELVGAARWRGRT
+146 TESVGTARWRGRT

-174 VLASRLFEMSELPPQ
+174 ALAPRLFEMPELPPQ
-189 VDFHDAPDSQDHWP
+189 VDWYDAPESQEHWP
-203 GALCALA
+203 GALCTLA
-210 DDGVLDR
+210 DEGVLDR
-217 AHLVERCVTRLM
+217 PYLVERCVTRLM
-229 RGGKSVDQR
+229 RGGRSVDQR
-238 FFLAVLLRLG
+238 FFLAVLQRLG
-248 TTEEEEDRHLRDW
+248 ATEEEESGHLRDW

-282 LDARGVLSTRELA
+282 LDARGELSTRELA
-295 DVSGA
+295 EVSGA

-324 ASTAGEL
+324 AATAGEL
-331 LPAVAEAFGHEAIDV
+331 LPAVAEAFGHEGIDV

-357 LPGAEDPGVR
+357 LPAVAGPEAR

-373 AGQLGP
+373 AGRLGP
-379 LHRESVAAL
+379 LHRETVAAL
-388 FGDLVVEAA
+388 FGDLVEEEPQE
-397 AGAYEEFL
+397 AYEELL
-405 PPAPVLRPLEPAPET
+405 PPAPVLRPHTPAPEN

-432 KAHASEH
+432 KSHASER
-439 WIPSSAVMETSDG
+439 WIPSSAVADLSTG
-452 ITGFERALDGLVRLA
+452 VTGFERTLDGLVRLA
-467 RTDREELT
+467 RTHREELT
-475 GALREALAG
+475 AALREALAG
-484 VHFVEHGLS
+484 VHFVEHGLG
-493 PYMIDPRYIST
+493 PYMVDPRSIST
-504 SHGLSVVAASLL
+504 SHGISVVVASLL

-550 RVWEAVEAIA
+550 RAWEAAETMA
-560 AGRAP
+560 AGEAP
-565 FLVATPTW
+565 FLLATPTW

-585 RLRAYQELGACPGP
+585 RLRSYRELGARPGP
-599 ADFAQALLRVRRNS
+599 ADFAQALLRVRRG
-613 GPEGAAAAAAAE
+613 GPEGADAAAAAE

-649 RHPATAVS
+649 RHPATTLS
-657 RPSAGNWWQRTTT
+657 RPSARNWWQRTTT

-680 ERLVIQREFPEA
+680 ERPVIRREFPEA
-692 FHWLGRAQLP
+692 FHWLGAAQLP
-702 HARECYHWGPERSSH
+702 RAQECYHWGPERSAH

-724 DPETLAAWLLPDL
+724 DPEALAAWLLPDL

-743 GQRGAVGF
+743 GQRGVVGF
-751 LPALAESAGAAGG
+751 LPALAESAGEVGAAT
-764 AMHLALAYGLGA
+764 HLALAYGLGA
-776 RHPED
+776 RYPED
-781 RTAAVDALLVLAA
+781 RTAAADALLVLAA
-794 RGRLDGASLGRELAI
+794 GGRLDGASLGRELAI

-827 AAATGAYRTVLTV
+827 VAATGAYRTVLTV

-865 AGCAERC
+865 AECAERC
-872 GTDGIPPIAGL
+872 GTGGIPPIAGL

-906 PAGVE
+906 PAVAEGALPEGAEGPENVE
-911 ESTPEA
+911 SPESVEGSESPGAPDVGEA
-917 TTPDVPSPMAVGPEA
+917 TAPGQVDRGAAGP
-932 VGPEAVGPQ
+932 
-941 AIGPQASDAERK
+941 
-953 DQGMAGLGI
+953 GI

>member
-14 HEVPPLVLALDRPGR
+14 HDVPPLVLGLDLPGR
-29 RAALAELK
+29 RAALAGLK

-46 DWQRRDRI
+46 DWQRRDKI

-76 GGRDLRDWT
+76 GGRDLRDWA

-100 PEWLGDLA
+100 PAWLGDLA

-131 AGVPLPVTDNLVVGW
+131 AQVPLPVTDNLVVGW
-146 AELVGAARWRGRT
+146 TELVSAARWRGRT

-167 RDDPHTA
+167 REDPHSPE
-174 VLASRLFEMSELPPQ
+174 LASRLFEMPELPPQ
-189 VDFHDAPDSQDHWP
+189 VDFYDAPDSQDHWP

-229 RGGKSVDQR
+229 RGGRSVDQR

-261 TAMAADGIAPVAS
+261 TAMATDGITPVAS
-274 HAQQVLVR
+274 YAQQVLVR
-282 LDARGVLSTRELA
+282 LDARGLLPTRELA

-324 ASTAGEL
+324 ASTADEL
-331 LPAVAEAFGHEAIDV
+331 LPAVAEAFVHEGIDV
-346 QERALKLVARY
+346 QERSLKLVARY
-357 LPGAEDPGVR
+357 LPAVADPPVR

-373 AGQLGP
+373 AAQLGP
-379 LHRESVAAL
+379 LHRETVIAL
-388 FGDLVVEAA
+388 FGAPVEVE
-397 AGAYEEFL
+397 GPEAYEEFL
-405 PPAPVLRPLEPAPET
+405 PAAPVLRRQEPAPGT

-439 WIPSSAVMETSDG
+439 RIPSSATMDPSVG
-452 ITGFERALDGLVRLA
+452 VTGFERAFDGLVRVA

-484 VHFVEHGLS
+484 VHFVEQGLS
-493 PYMIDPRYIST
+493 PYMIDPRSIST
-504 SHGLSVVAASLL
+504 SHGLSVVVASLL
-516 GLVSERDRV
+516 GLVSDRDRA

-530 TTVKGADACA
+530 TTVSGPGACA

-550 RVWEAVEAIA
+550 RAWEAAEAIA
-560 AGRAP
+560 VGEAP
-565 FLVATPTW
+565 FLLATPTW

-585 RLRAYQELGACPGP
+585 RLRTYREVGARPGP
-599 ADFAQALLRVRRNS
+599 ADFGQALLRVRRGG
-613 GPEGAAAAAAAE
+613 GPEGADVAAAAE

-649 RHPATAVS
+649 RHPTTAVS

-670 GARQVLLATR
+670 GARQVLLATQ
-680 ERLVIQREFPEA
+680 ERPVIRREFPEA
-692 FHWLGRAQLP
+692 FRWLGRAQLP
-702 HARECYHWGPERSSH
+702 RAQECYHWGPERSAH

-724 DPETLAAWLLPDL
+724 DPETLAAWLMPNL

-743 GQRGAVGF
+743 GQRGAAGF
-751 LPALAESAGAAGG
+751 LPALAESAGEVGG
-764 AMHLALAYGLGA
+764 ATHLALAYGLGA
-776 RHPED
+776 RYPED

-794 RGRLDGASLGRELAI
+794 GGRLDGASLGRELAI

-865 AGCAERC
+865 AECAERC
-872 GTDGIPPIAGL
+872 GTGGIPSIAGL

-888 RKGSSQT
+888 RKGTSQT
-895 VRQAARLLAAF
+895 VRQAARLLATF
-906 PAGVE
+906 PAVA
-911 ESTPEA
+911 ESSTE
-917 TTPDVPSPMAVGPEA
+917 
-932 VGPEAVGPQ
+932 
-941 AIGPQASDAERK
+941 SDRK
-953 DQGMAGLGI
+953 RR

>member
-14 HEVPPLVLALDRPGR
+14 NEVPPLVLGLDRTGR

-37 ELRKEVRGW
+37 ELRKEARSW
-46 DWQRRDRI
+46 DWQRRDKI

-68 AAGCAAWI
+68 AAGCAAWL
-76 GGRDLRDWT
+76 GGRDLRDWG

-91 ILASLKDRD
+91 ILAVLKDRD
-100 PEWLGDLA
+100 PAWLGDLA
-108 HRFAGRAALSDAE
+108 HRFAHRAALSDAE
-121 YTFVGELTRI
+121 YTFVGELSRI
-131 AGVPLPVTDNLVVGW
+131 ARVPLPATDNLVVGW
-146 AELVGAARWRGRT
+146 SELVSAARWRGRT
-159 RRPLTDIL
+159 RRLLTDIL
-167 RDDPHTA
+167 REDPHSPA
-174 VLASRLFEMSELPPQ
+174 LAARLFEMPELPPQ
-189 VDFHDAPDSQDHWP
+189 VDFYDAPDAQDNWP
-203 GALCALA
+203 GALCALVE
-210 DDGVLDR
+210 DGALDR
-217 AHLVERCVTRLM
+217 AHLVERCVVRLM
-229 RGGKSVDQR
+229 RGGRSVDQR

-248 TTEEEEDRHLRDW
+248 ATEEEEDRHLRDW
-261 TAMAADGIAPVAS
+261 TAMATDGITPVAS
-274 HAQQVLVR
+274 YAQQVLVR

-331 LPAVAEAFGHEAIDV
+331 LPSVAEAFGHEGIDV

-357 LPGAEDPGVR
+357 LPAVSGQEVR
-367 EQLASA
+367 EELASA
-373 AGQLGP
+373 AARLGP
-379 LHRESVAAL
+379 LHRETVTAL
-388 FGDLVVEAA
+388 FGDLAAEEAA
-397 AGAYEEFL
+397 QAYEEFL
-405 PPAPVLRPLEPAPET
+405 PPAPVLRRHDPAPET

-432 KAHASEH
+432 KSHASER
-439 WIPSSAVMETSDG
+439 WLPSSGVAAPS
-452 ITGFERALDGLVRLA
+452 TGDTHFERTLDGLVRLS
-467 RTDREELT
+467 RTHREELT
-475 GALREALAG
+475 EALRETLAG
-484 VHFVEHGLS
+484 VYFVEHGLG
-493 PYMIDPRYIST
+493 PYMVDPRSIST
-504 SHGLSVVAASLL
+504 SHGTSVVVASLL
-516 GLVSERDRV
+516 GLVSDRDRV

-530 TTVKGADACA
+530 TTVSGPDACA
-540 HAALN
+540 HTALN
-545 GVLLD
+545 AVLLD
-550 RVWEAVEAIA
+550 RAWEAAAAIA
-560 AGRAP
+560 AGETP
-565 FLVATPTW
+565 FLLATPTW

-585 RLRAYQELGACPGP
+585 RLRIYRDSGARPGP
-599 ADFAQALLRVRRNS
+599 ADFAQALLRVRRG
-613 GPEGAAAAAAAE
+613 GPEAADVAAAAE
-625 ALGTGEGDRLA
+625 ALGTAEGDRLA

-657 RPSAGNWWQRTTT
+657 RPSSGNWWQRTTS

-680 ERLVIQREFPEA
+680 ERTVIRHEFPRT

-702 HARECYHWGPERSSH
+702 RAQECYHWGPERSSH

-724 DPETLAAWLLPDL
+724 DPEALAAWLMPDL

-751 LPALAESAGAAGG
+751 LPALAESAGEVGG
-764 AMHLALAYGLGA
+764 ATHLALAYGLGA

-794 RGRLDGASLGRELAI
+794 GGRLDGASLGRELAI

-840 LAAML
+840 LAALL

-865 AGCAERC
+865 AECAERC
-872 GTDGIPPIAGL
+872 GTGGIPAIAGL
-883 AATAG
+883 TATAG

-895 VRQAARLLAAF
+895 VRQAARLLATF
-906 PAGVE
+906 PAGAE
-911 ESTPEA
+911 DSLPEA
-917 TTPDVPSPMAVGPEA
+917 PEGFDPPGAGEALAPD
-932 VGPEAVGPQ
+932 
-941 AIGPQASDAERK
+941 RK
-953 DQGMAGLGI
+953 DQETAGPGI

>member
-14 HEVPPLVLALDRPGR
+14 HDVPPLVLALDRPGR
-29 RAALAELK
+29 RSALTELK

-100 PEWLGDLA
+100 PAWLGDLA
-108 HRFAGRAALSDAE
+108 HRFAGRAALSEAE

-131 AGVPLPVTDNLVVGW
+131 ARVPLPVTDNLVTGW
-146 AELVGAARWRGRT
+146 TELVGAARWRRRT
-159 RRPLTDIL
+159 RRPLTEIL
-167 RDDPHTA
+167 RDDPHAA
-174 VLASRLFEMSELPPQ
+174 VLAPRLFEMAELPPQ
-189 VDFHDAPDSQDHWP
+189 VDFYDAPDAKDHWP
-203 GALCALA
+203 GALSALA
-210 DDGVLDR
+210 EDGVLDR
-217 AHLVERCVTRLM
+217 SYLVERCVARLM

-238 FFLAVLLRLG
+238 FFLAVLQRLEATEDEEKSRLRN
-248 TTEEEEDRHLRDW
+248 W

-282 LDARGVLSTRELA
+282 LDARGELPVRELA

-312 QLTLLGKALRRD
+312 QLTLLGKVLRRD
-324 ASTAGEL
+324 SSTAGEL

-357 LPGAEDPGVR
+357 LPAVVGPDVR

-373 AGQLGP
+373 AAQLGP
-379 LHRESVAAL
+379 MHRETVTAL
-388 FGDLVVEAA
+388 FGELAEEEGAPQ
-397 AGAYEEFL
+397 AYEEFL
-405 PPAPVLRPLEPAPET
+405 PPAPVLRRQDPAPET

-439 WIPSSAVMETSDG
+439 WIPASAVLDTSAG

-467 RTDREELT
+467 RSDREELT
-475 GALREALAG
+475 GSLREALAG

-493 PYMIDPRYIST
+493 PYMVDPRGIST
-504 SHGLSVVAASLL
+504 SHGLSVVVASLL
-516 GLVSERDRV
+516 GLVPERDRV

-530 TTVKGADACA
+530 TVVTGSDACA

-550 RVWEAVEAIA
+550 RVWEASEAIA
-560 AGRAP
+560 AGRVP
-565 FLVATPTW
+565 FLLATPTW
-573 HTGAIEAAELVE
+573 HTGAVEAAELVE
-585 RLRAYQELGACPGP
+585 RLRTYRDLDVRPGP
-599 ADFAQALLRVRRNS
+599 ADFAQALLRVRRDS
-613 GPEGAAAAAAAE
+613 APERAEAAAAAE
-625 ALGTGEGDRLA
+625 ALGTDEGDRLA
-636 AWIRADEPVAPVL
+636 AWIRAEDSVAPVL
-649 RHPATAVS
+649 RHPATTVS
-657 RPSAGNWWQRTTT
+657 RPSGGTWWQRTTS
-670 GARQVLLATR
+670 GARQVLVATR
-680 ERLVIQREFPEA
+680 ERLVVQRDFPEA

-702 HARECYHWGPERSSH
+702 RAQECYHWGPERSSH
-717 WTATLPE
+717 WTATLPG
-724 DPETLAAWLLPDL
+724 DPETLAAWLMPDL

-751 LPALAESAGAAGG
+751 LPALAESAGETGG
-764 AMHLALAYGLGA
+764 ATHLALAYGLGA

-794 RGRLDGASLGRELAI
+794 RGRLDGAALGRELAI

-855 RGLGDLLSVA
+855 RRLGDLLSVA
-865 AGCAERC
+865 AECAERC
-872 GTDGIPPIAGL
+872 GTGGIEPIAGL

-895 VRQAARLLAAF
+895 VRQAARLLATF
-906 PAGVE
+906 GE
-911 ESTPEA
+911 REA
-917 TTPDVPSPMAVGPEA
+917 QGTTGPESDRKA
-932 VGPEAVGPQ
+932 T
-941 AIGPQASDAERK
+941 IG
-953 DQGMAGLGI
+953 DQINA

>member
-14 HEVPPLVLALDRPGR
+14 HDVPPLVLALDRPGR
-29 RAALAELK
+29 RSALAELK

-46 DWQRRDRI
+46 DWQRRDKI

-100 PEWLGDLA
+100 PAWLGDLA
-108 HRFAGRAALSDAE
+108 RRFAVRSALSEAE

-131 AGVPLPVTDNLVVGW
+131 ARVPLPVTDHLVTGW
-146 AELVGAARWRGRT
+146 TELVGAARWRRRT
-159 RRPLTDIL
+159 RRPLTEIL

-174 VLASRLFEMSELPPQ
+174 VLAPRLFEMAELPPQ
-189 VDFHDAPDSQDHWP
+189 VDFYDAPDAQDHWP

-210 DDGVLDR
+210 EDGVLDR
-217 AHLVERCVTRLM
+217 SYLVERCVARLT
-229 RGGKSVDQR
+229 RGGRSVDQR
-238 FFLAVLLRLG
+238 FFLAVLQRLEA
-248 TTEEEEDRHLRDW
+248 TEDEEHRHLRDW

-282 LDARGVLSTRELA
+282 LDARGALPTRELA

-300 VLFRQEKKLVRA
+300 LLFRPEKKLVRA
-312 QLTLLGKALRRD
+312 QLTLLGKVLRRD
-324 ASTAGEL
+324 SSTAGEL
-331 LPAVAEAFGHEAIDV
+331 LPAVAEAFGHEGIDI

-357 LPGAEDPGVR
+357 LPAAGPEVR
-367 EQLASA
+367 ELLASA
-373 AGQLGP
+373 AAQLGP
-379 LHRESVAAL
+379 VHRETVTAL
-388 FGDLVVEAA
+388 FGGLVEEAPQV
-397 AGAYEEFL
+397 AYEELL
-405 PPAPVLRPLEPAPET
+405 PPAPVLRRLEPAPET

-439 WIPSSAVMETSDG
+439 WIPASAVLDTSAG

-467 RTDREELT
+467 RSDREELT
-475 GALREALAG
+475 GGLREALAG

-493 PYMIDPRYIST
+493 PYMVDPRGVST
-504 SHGLSVVAASLL
+504 SHGLSVVVASLL

-530 TTVKGADACA
+530 TVVTGADACA

-550 RVWEAVEAIA
+550 RVWEASEAIA
-560 AGRAP
+560 AGRVP
-565 FLVATPTW
+565 FLLATPTW
-573 HTGAIEAAELVE
+573 HTGAVEAAELVE
-585 RLRAYQELGACPGP
+585 RLRTYRDLDVRPGP
-599 ADFAQALLRVRRNS
+599 ADFAQALLRVRRGS
-613 GPEGAAAAAAAE
+613 GPERAEAAAAAE

-636 AWIRADEPVAPVL
+636 AWIRAEDSVAPVL
-649 RHPATAVS
+649 RHPATTVS
-657 RPSAGNWWQRTTT
+657 RPSAGTWWQRTTT
-670 GARQVLLATR
+670 GARQVLPATR
-680 ERLVIQREFPEA
+680 ERLVIQRDFPEA

-702 HARECYHWGPERSSH
+702 RAQECYHWGPERSSH
-717 WTATLPE
+717 WTATLPG
-724 DPETLAAWLLPDL
+724 DPETLAAWLMPDL

-751 LPALAESAGAAGG
+751 LPALAESAGETGG
-764 AMHLALAYGLGA
+764 AMHLALAYALGA

-781 RTAAVDALLVLAA
+781 RTAAVDTLLVLAA
-794 RGRLDGASLGRELAI
+794 RGRLDGAMLGRELAI

-827 AAATGAYRTVLTV
+827 AAATGACRTVLTV

-865 AGCAERC
+865 AECAERC
-872 GTDGIPPIAGL
+872 GTGGIEPIPGL

-895 VRQAARLLAAF
+895 VRQAARLLATF
-906 PAGVE
+906 GDREIEERPAP
-911 ESTPEA
+911 ESDRKA
-917 TTPDVPSPMAVGPEA
+917 T
-932 VGPEAVGPQ
+932 
-941 AIGPQASDAERK
+941 IG
-953 DQGMAGLGI
+953 DQINT

>member
-68 AAGCAAWI
+68 AAGCASWI

-131 AGVPLPVTDNLVVGW
+131 ARVPLPVTDNLVVGW
-146 AELVGAARWRGRT
+146 TELVGAARWRGRT

-174 VLASRLFEMSELPPQ
+174 VLAPRLFEMPELPPQ
-189 VDFHDAPDSQDHWP
+189 IDFHDAADSRDHWP

-210 DDGVLDR
+210 DDGLLDR
-217 AHLVERCVTRLM
+217 PHLVERCVSRLM

-238 FFLAVLLRLG
+238 FFLAVLQRLEA
-248 TTEEEEDRHLRDW
+248 TEEEESRHLRDW
-261 TAMAADGIAPVAS
+261 TVMAADGIGPVAA
-274 HAQQVLVR
+274 HAQQVLGR
-282 LDARGVLSTRELA
+282 LDARGELSTRELA
-295 DVSGA
+295 EVSGA

-312 QLTLLGKALRRD
+312 QLSLLGTALRRD
-324 ASTAGEL
+324 PSTADAL
-331 LPAVAEAFGHEAIDV
+331 LPAVAEAFGHEGIDV

-357 LPGAEDPGVR
+357 LPGVSGTQVR
-367 EQLASA
+367 ERLASSA
-373 AGQLGP
+373 AQLGP
-379 LHRESVAAL
+379 LHRETVAAL
-388 FGDLVVEAA
+388 FGGPVEEEPQE
-397 AGAYEEFL
+397 AYEEFL
-405 PPAPVLRPLEPAPET
+405 PPVPVLRRHDPAPET

-432 KAHASEH
+432 KSHASER
-439 WIPSSAVMETSDG
+439 WAPSSGGTDLSSGV
-452 ITGFERALDGLVRLA
+452 TGFERTLDGLVRLA
-467 RTDREELT
+467 RTHREELSES
-475 GALREALAG
+475 LREALAG
-484 VHFVEHGLS
+484 VYFVEHGLG
-493 PYMIDPRYIST
+493 PYMVDPRYIST
-504 SHGLSVVAASLL
+504 SHGISVVVASLL
-516 GLVSERDRV
+516 GLVSERDRS

-530 TTVKGADACA
+530 TVVPGADACA

-550 RVWEAVEAIA
+550 RVWEAAEAMA
-560 AGRAP
+560 AGRVP
-565 FLVATPTW
+565 FLLATPTW

-585 RLRAYQELGACPGP
+585 RLRTYRELGVRPGP
-599 ADFAQALLRVRRNS
+599 TDFAQALLRVHRSN
-613 GPEGAAAAAAAE
+613 GPEGADAAAAAE

-670 GARQVLLATR
+670 GVRQVLLATR
-680 ERLVIQREFPEA
+680 ERPVIQREFPQA
-692 FHWLGRAQLP
+692 FHWLGQAQLP
-702 HARECYHWGPERSSH
+702 HARECYHWGPDRSSH
-717 WTATLPE
+717 WTATLPG
-724 DPETLAAWLLPDL
+724 DPETLAAWLMPDL

-751 LPALAESAGAAGG
+751 LPALAESAGEVGG

-781 RTAAVDALLVLAA
+781 RTAAVDALLVLAT
-794 RGRLDGASLGRELAI
+794 RGLLDGASLGRELAI

-872 GTDGIPPIAGL
+872 GTGGIPPIAGL

-888 RKGSSQT
+888 RKGASQT

-911 ESTPEA
+911 ESTPDA
-917 TTPDVPSPMAVGPEA
+917 LGP
-932 VGPEAVGPQ
+932 
-941 AIGPQASDAERK
+941 
-953 DQGMAGLGI
+953 DQGAAGLKI

>member
-14 HEVPPLVLALDRPGR
+14 HDVPPLVLALDRPGR
-29 RAALAELK
+29 RSALAELK

-100 PEWLGDLA
+100 PAWLGDLA
-108 HRFAGRAALSDAE
+108 HRFAGRAALSEAE

-131 AGVPLPVTDNLVVGW
+131 ARVPLPVTDNLVTGW
-146 AELVGAARWRGRT
+146 TELVGAARWRHRT

-167 RDDPHTA
+167 RDDPHAA
-174 VLASRLFEMSELPPQ
+174 VLAPRLFEMAELPPQ
-189 VDFHDAPDSQDHWP
+189 VDFYDAPDSQDHWP
-203 GALCALA
+203 GALSALA
-210 DDGVLDR
+210 EDGVLDR
-217 AHLVERCVTRLM
+217 SYLVERCVARLM

-238 FFLAVLLRLG
+238 FFLAVLQRLEA
-248 TTEEEEDRHLRDW
+248 TEDEEKSRLRDW

-282 LDARGVLSTRELA
+282 LDARGELPVRELA

-312 QLTLLGKALRRD
+312 QLTLLGKVLRRD
-324 ASTAGEL
+324 SSTAGEL

-357 LPGAEDPGVR
+357 LPAVAGPDVR

-373 AGQLGP
+373 AAQLGP
-379 LHRESVAAL
+379 MHRATVTAL
-388 FGDLVVEAA
+388 FGELAEEEEAPQ
-397 AGAYEEFL
+397 AYEEFL
-405 PPAPVLRPLEPAPET
+405 PPAPVLRRQDPAPAT

-439 WIPSSAVMETSDG
+439 WIPASAVLDTSAG

-467 RTDREELT
+467 RSDREELT
-475 GALREALAG
+475 GSLREALAG

-493 PYMIDPRYIST
+493 PYMVDPRGIST
-504 SHGLSVVAASLL
+504 SHGLSVVVASLL

-530 TTVKGADACA
+530 TVVTGSDACA

-550 RVWEAVEAIA
+550 RVWEASEAIA
-560 AGRAP
+560 AGRVP
-565 FLVATPTW
+565 FLLATPTW
-573 HTGAIEAAELVE
+573 HTGAVGAAELVE
-585 RLRAYQELGACPGP
+585 RLRTYRDLDVRPGP
-599 ADFAQALLRVRRNS
+599 ADFAQALLRVRRDS
-613 GPEGAAAAAAAE
+613 DPERAEAAAAAE

-636 AWIRADEPVAPVL
+636 DWIRAEDSVAPVL
-649 RHPATAVS
+649 RHPATTVS
-657 RPSAGNWWQRTTT
+657 RPSGGTWWQRTTS
-670 GARQVLLATR
+670 GARQVLVATR
-680 ERLVIQREFPEA
+680 ERPVIQRDFPEA

-702 HARECYHWGPERSSH
+702 RAQECYHWGPERSSH
-717 WTATLPE
+717 WTATLPG
-724 DPETLAAWLLPDL
+724 DPETLAAWLMPDL

-751 LPALAESAGAAGG
+751 LPALAESAGETGG

-794 RGRLDGASLGRELAI
+794 RGRLDGAALGRELAI

-865 AGCAERC
+865 AECAERC
-872 GTDGIPPIAGL
+872 GTGGIEPIAGL

-895 VRQAARLLAAF
+895 VRQAARLLATF
-906 PAGVE
+906 GE
-911 ESTPEA
+911 REKQG
-917 TTPDVPSPMAVGPEA
+917 TTGPESDRKA
-932 VGPEAVGPQ
+932 T
-941 AIGPQASDAERK
+941 IG
-953 DQGMAGLGI
+953 DQINT

>member
-14 HEVPPLVLALDRPGR
+14 HDVPPLVLALDRPGR
-29 RAALAELK
+29 RSALTELK

-100 PEWLGDLA
+100 PAWLGDLA
-108 HRFAGRAALSDAE
+108 HRFAGRAALSEAE

-131 AGVPLPVTDNLVVGW
+131 ARVPLPVTDNLVTGW
-146 AELVGAARWRGRT
+146 TELVGAARWRRRT
-159 RRPLTDIL
+159 RRPLTEIL
-167 RDDPHTA
+167 RDDPHAA
-174 VLASRLFEMSELPPQ
+174 VLAPRLFEMAELPPQ
-189 VDFHDAPDSQDHWP
+189 VDFYDAPDSQDHWP
-203 GALCALA
+203 GALSALA
-210 DDGVLDR
+210 EDGVLDR
-217 AHLVERCVTRLM
+217 SYLVERCVARLM

-238 FFLAVLLRLG
+238 FFLAVLQRLEA
-248 TTEEEEDRHLRDW
+248 TEDEEKSRLRDW

-282 LDARGVLSTRELA
+282 LDARGELPVRELA

-312 QLTLLGKALRRD
+312 QLTLLGKVLRRD
-324 ASTAGEL
+324 SSTAGEL

-357 LPGAEDPGVR
+357 LPAVVGPDVR

-373 AGQLGP
+373 AAQLGP
-379 LHRESVAAL
+379 MHRETVTAL
-388 FGDLVVEAA
+388 FGELAEGEEAPQV
-397 AGAYEEFL
+397 YEESL
-405 PPAPVLRPLEPAPET
+405 PPAPVLRRQDPAPET

-439 WIPSSAVMETSDG
+439 WIPASAVLDTSAG

-467 RTDREELT
+467 RSDREELT
-475 GALREALAG
+475 GSLREALAG
-484 VHFVEHGLS
+484 VRFVEHGLS
-493 PYMIDPRYIST
+493 PYMVDPRGIST
-504 SHGLSVVAASLL
+504 SHGLSVVVASLL

-530 TTVKGADACA
+530 TVVTGADACA

-550 RVWEAVEAIA
+550 RVWEASEAIE
-560 AGRAP
+560 AGRVP
-565 FLVATPTW
+565 FLLATPTW
-573 HTGAIEAAELVE
+573 HTGAVGAAELVE
-585 RLRAYQELGACPGP
+585 RLRTYRDLDVRPGP
-599 ADFAQALLRVRRNS
+599 ADFAQALLRVRRDS
-613 GPEGAAAAAAAE
+613 GPERAEAAAAAE

-636 AWIRADEPVAPVL
+636 AWIRAEDAVAPVL
-649 RHPATAVS
+649 RHPATTVS
-657 RPSAGNWWQRTTT
+657 RPSGGTWWQRTTS
-670 GARQVLLATR
+670 GARQVLVATR
-680 ERLVIQREFPEA
+680 ERLVVQRDFPEA

-702 HARECYHWGPERSSH
+702 RAQECYHWGPERSSH
-717 WTATLPE
+717 WTATLPG
-724 DPETLAAWLLPDL
+724 DPETLAAWLMPDL

-751 LPALAESAGAAGG
+751 LPALAESAGEIGG

-794 RGRLDGASLGRELAI
+794 RGRLDGAALGRELAI

-865 AGCAERC
+865 AECAERC
-872 GTDGIPPIAGL
+872 GTGGIEPIAGL

-895 VRQAARLLAAF
+895 VRQAARLLATF
-906 PAGVE
+906 GERE
-911 ESTPEA
+911 EQGTA
-917 TTPDVPSPMAVGPEA
+917 GPESDRKA
-932 VGPEAVGPQ
+932 T
-941 AIGPQASDAERK
+941 IG
-953 DQGMAGLGI
+953 DQINT